1 MFITDGCPV
10 IHYYI
15 LIYLVGKKK
24 KKQEKAYL
32 LIPKTCLEI
41 LVVHG
46 SQWSGN
52 YCSKRHMFGFVFIYE
67 HL

>member
-24 KKQEKAYL
+24 KKARKGIPINPKNMFRDFSGPWQSMVWEL
-32 LIPKTCLEI
+32 LL
-41 LVVHG
+41 
-46 SQWSGN
+46 
-52 YCSKRHMFGFVFIYE
+52 
-67 HL
+67 

>member
-24 KKQEKAYL
+24 KKKARKGKPINPKNMFRDFSGPWQPMVWEL
-32 LIPKTCLEI
+32 LL
-41 LVVHG
+41 
-46 SQWSGN
+46 
-52 YCSKRHMFGFVFIYE
+52 
-67 HL
+67 